1 VETPY
6 AIGVIVS
13 SRLLSCGTI
22 GEVIKRT
29 HDHVVTDTPTTG
41 GCRAL
46 VLSGGG
52 ARAAYQVG
60 VLKALAKIWPRDTAP
75 FDVVV
80 GTSAGAVCA
89 AVLATYAAD
98 WREGIRRLE
107 HVWANFT
114 VEQVFRADFAAML
127 GAGLRWASSALTG
140 GRLGTAPPALFDNS
154 PLRALLKEQVD
165 WGAIRRNIFLGKL
178 RALALTA
185 TTYAGGHHRVFF
197 EAAANVS
204 EWCGVRR
211 AGTRS
216 ALDLDHLMASAA
228 IPFLF
233 PPVRIGDVFYG
244 DGSMRQLAPL
254 SPAIH
259 LGADRV
265 FVIGVRAQNAVGLSG
280 AIGLHHTPSS
290 GEIFGFLLDTLFSDQ
305 VDADLHQLERTNR
318 MIRQADSSLDGLRQ
332 ISALRLVP
340 GADPRLS
347 AVRHIGALPRSLR
360 TLLSAIG
367 AHGESGGLLASY
379 LMFEAPYTRELIEL
393 GYNDGITQQRVLID
407 FLR

>member
-1 VETPY
+1 VTE
-6 AIGVIVS
+6 
-13 SRLLSCGTI
+13 
-22 GEVIKRT
+22 RT
-29 HDHVVTDTPTTG
+29 NDHAVTNSATEP
-41 GCRAL
+41 GCRAV

-60 VLKALAKIWPRDTAP
+60 VLKALAEVWPEESAP
-75 FDVVV
+75 YDVIV

-89 AVLATYAAD
+89 SVLATHAGD
-98 WREGIRRLE
+98 WRDGIRRLE

-114 VEQVFRADFAAML
+114 VEQVFRADLGAMV
-127 GAGLRWASSALTG
+127 GAGLRWMSSALTG

-154 PLRALLKEQVD
+154 PLRNLLRERVD
-165 WGAIRRNIFLGKL
+165 WDAIRRHIAMGKL

-197 EAAANVS
+197 EAAPHVQ
-204 EWCGVRR
+204 EWAGVRR

-216 ALDLDHLMASAA
+216 MLDLDHLMASAA

-233 PPVRIGDVFYG
+233 PPVRIGEVFYG
-244 DGSMRQLAPL
+244 DGAMRQLAPL

-259 LGADRV
+259 LGANRLL
-265 FVIGVRAQNAVGLSG
+265 VIGVRAQNAAGLG
-280 AIGLHHTPSS
+280 GTIGVHHTPSS

-305 VDADLHQLERTNR
+305 VDADLDQLERTNR
-318 MIRQADSSLDGLRQ
+318 MVRQASAPLDGLRD

-340 GADPRLS
+340 GADPRTS
-347 AVRHIGALPRSLR
+347 AARHMKALPKALR
-360 TLLSAIG
+360 TLLSVIG
-367 AHGESGGLLASY
+367 ASGESGSLLASY
-379 LMFEAPYTRELIEL
+379 LMFEAPYTRELIAQ
-393 GYNDGITQQRVLID
+393 GYADGITQRRALID

>member
-1 VETPY
+1 MTE
-6 AIGVIVS
+6 
-13 SRLLSCGTI
+13 
-22 GEVIKRT
+22 RT
-29 HDHVVTDTPTTG
+29 DDRAVTNTVAAP

-60 VLKALAKIWPRDTAP
+60 VLKALAEVWPEESP
-75 FDVVV
+75 PYDVVV

-89 AVLATYAAD
+89 AVLATHAAN
-98 WREGIRRLE
+98 WRDGIRRLE
-107 HVWANFT
+107 QVWANFT
-114 VEQVFRADFAAML
+114 VEQVFRADFGAMI
-127 GAGLRWASSALTG
+127 GAGLRWMSSAMTG

-154 PLRALLKEQVD
+154 PLRALLHERVD
-165 WGAIRRNIFLGKL
+165 WNAIRRHIDEGKL

-197 EAAANVS
+197 EAAPQVQ
-204 EWCGVRR
+204 EWTGVRR

-216 ALDLDHLMASAA
+216 TLDLDHLMASAA

-233 PPVRIGDVFYG
+233 PPVKIGEVFYG
-244 DGSMRQLAPL
+244 DGAMRQLAPL

-259 LGADRV
+259 LGANRV
-265 FVIGVRAQNAVGLSG
+265 LVIGVRAQNAAGLG
-280 AIGLHHTPSS
+280 GTIGVHHTPSS

-305 VDADLHQLERTNR
+305 VDADLDQLERTNR
-318 MIRQADSSLDGLRQ
+318 MIRQADSSLDGLRE

-340 GADPRLS
+340 GADPRAS
-347 AVRHIGALPRSLR
+347 AGRHMGALPKALR
-360 TLLSAIG
+360 TLLSVIG
-367 AHGESGGLLASY
+367 AGGESGSLLASY
-379 LMFEAPYTRELIEL
+379 LMFEAPYTRELIAQ
-393 GYNDGITQQRVLID
+393 GYADGITQRRAIVD

>member
-1 VETPY
+1 MTE
-6 AIGVIVS
+6 
-13 SRLLSCGTI
+13 
-22 GEVIKRT
+22 RT
-29 HDHVVTDTPTTG
+29 HDHDVTKAPAAG
-41 GCRAL
+41 GSRAL

-60 VLKALAKIWPRDTAP
+60 VLKALAEVWPEETAP
-75 FDVVV
+75 YDVVV

-89 AVLATYAAD
+89 AVLATHAAD

-114 VEQVFRADFAAML
+114 VDQVFRAGFTAML
-127 GAGLRWASSALTG
+127 GAGLRWTSSALSG
-140 GRLGTAPPALFDNS
+140 GRLATAPPALFDNS
-154 PLRALLKEQVD
+154 PLRALLKERVD
-165 WGAIRRNIFLGKL
+165 WDAIRRNIALGKL

-197 EAAANVS
+197 EAAADVA
-204 EWCGVRR
+204 EWRGVRR

-216 ALDLDHLMASAA
+216 TLDLDHLMASAA

-233 PPVRIGDVFYG
+233 PPVRIGEVFYG
-244 DGSMRQLAPL
+244 DGAMRQLAPL

-259 LGADRV
+259 LGADRLL
-265 FVIGVRAQNAVGLSG
+265 VIGVRAQNAAGLGG

-305 VDADLHQLERTNR
+305 VDSDLDQLERTNR
-318 MIRQADSSLDGLRQ
+318 MIREADSSLDGLRQ

-340 GADPRLS
+340 GADPRAS
-347 AVRHIGALPRSLR
+347 ATRHLGALPRSLR
-360 TLLSAIG
+360 TLLSVIG
-367 AHGESGGLLASY
+367 ARGESGGLLASY
-379 LMFEAPYTRELIEL
+379 LMFEAPYTRELIEQ
-393 GYNDGITQQRVLID
+393 GYNDGITQRRALID

>member
-1 VETPY
+1 MTE
-6 AIGVIVS
+6 
-13 SRLLSCGTI
+13 
-22 GEVIKRT
+22 RT
-29 HDHVVTDTPTTG
+29 DDHAVTKAPPQP

-60 VLKALAKIWPRDTAP
+60 VLKALSEIWPEESSPYDI
-75 FDVVV
+75 VV

-89 AVLATYAAD
+89 SVLATHAAD

-107 HVWANFT
+107 RVWANFS
-114 VEQVFRADFAAML
+114 VDQVFRADLGAML
-127 GAGLRWASSALTG
+127 SAGGRWMSSALTG

-154 PLRALLKEQVD
+154 PLRALLRERVD
-165 WGAIRRNIFLGKL
+165 WDAIRRHIALGKL

-185 TTYAGGHHRVFF
+185 TTYAGGHHQVFF
-197 EAAANVS
+197 EAAPEVK
-204 EWCGVRR
+204 EWSGVRR

-216 ALDLDHLMASAA
+216 TLDLDHLMASAA

-233 PPVRIGDVFYG
+233 PPVRIGEVFYG
-244 DGSMRQLAPL
+244 DGAMRQLAPL

-259 LGADRV
+259 LGADRLL
-265 FVIGVRAQNAVGLSG
+265 VIGVRAQNAAGLG
-280 AIGLHHTPSS
+280 GTIGVHHTPSS

-305 VDADLHQLERTNR
+305 VDVDLDQLERTNR
-318 MIRQADSSLDGLRQ
+318 MVRQANSSLDGLRD

-340 GADPRLS
+340 GADPRTS
-347 AVRHIGALPRSLR
+347 AARHMGALPRALR
-360 TLLSAIG
+360 TLLSVIG
-367 AHGESGGLLASY
+367 AGGESGSLLASY
-379 LMFEAPYTRELIEL
+379 LMFEAPYTRELIAQ
-393 GYNDGITQQRVLID
+393 GYTDGITQRRALID

>member
-1 VETPY
+1 MTE
-6 AIGVIVS
+6 
-13 SRLLSCGTI
+13 
-22 GEVIKRT
+22 RT
-29 HDHVVTDTPTTG
+29 DDRVVTNTVAAP

-60 VLKALAKIWPRDTAP
+60 VLKALAEVWPEESP
-75 FDVVV
+75 PYDVVV

-89 AVLATYAAD
+89 AVLATHAAN
-98 WREGIRRLE
+98 WRDGIRRLE
-107 HVWANFT
+107 QVWANFT
-114 VEQVFRADFAAML
+114 VEQVFRADFSAMI
-127 GAGLRWASSALTG
+127 GAGLRWMSSAMTG

-154 PLRALLKEQVD
+154 PLRALLHERVD
-165 WGAIRRNIFLGKL
+165 WNAIRRHIDDGKL

-197 EAAANVS
+197 EAAPQVE
-204 EWCGVRR
+204 EWTGVRR

-216 ALDLDHLMASAA
+216 TLDLDHLMASAA

-233 PPVRIGDVFYG
+233 PPVKIGDVFYG
-244 DGSMRQLAPL
+244 DGAMRQLAPL

-259 LGADRV
+259 LGANRV
-265 FVIGVRAQNAVGLSG
+265 LVIGVRAQNAAGLGG
-280 AIGLHHTPSS
+280 AIGVHRTPSS

-305 VDADLHQLERTNR
+305 VDADLDQLERTNR
-318 MIRQADSSLDGLRQ
+318 MIRQADSSLDGLRE

-340 GADPRLS
+340 GADPRAS
-347 AVRHIGALPRSLR
+347 AGRHMGALPKALR
-360 TLLSAIG
+360 TLLSVIG
-367 AHGESGGLLASY
+367 AGGESGSLLASY
-379 LMFEAPYTRELIEL
+379 LMFEAPYTRELIAQ
-393 GYNDGITQQRVLID
+393 GYADGITQRRAIVD